1 MKGVFRLADLTLQV
15 EGSIRELVKAQS
27 VQREFERACRKIR
40 EVAGSDDVQIV
51 LDEDLKSEEGRTF
64 SKVRLRAYAD
74 GKVYSIDCGMNEPQS
89 ERKTPFGIFVRWEA
103 PVQVYDRETEETW
116 EVNLEED
123 GDEDASSE
131 PQSGATGDEAQ
142 ASGTDQS
149 VPEPK
154 EYDPQEPPPHPTD
167 DNGRITEE
175 VALLLWNA
183 AKRNGHT
190 QKSFAKMLSTV
201 SGVKNPQL
209 LQGED
214 FAKCWEYACDPATWK
229 MEHYEE
235 TGERELPLDE

>member
-1 MKGVFRLADLTLQV
+1 MKGVFHLAGLTLQV

-51 LDEDLKSEEGRTF
+51 LDEDLESEEGRTF

-89 ERKTPFGIFVRWEA
+89 DRKTPFGIFVRWDA

-131 PQSGATGDEAQ
+131 SQSGAAGGEAPT
-142 ASGTDQS
+142 SGATADS
-149 VPEPK
+149 PK
-154 EYDPQEPPPHPTD
+154 GKNYDPKDPPPHPTD
-167 DNGRITEE
+167 DNGRIEEE

-183 AKRNGHT
+183 AKLNGHT

-214 FAKCWEYACDPATWK
+214 FPQCWEYACDPATWK
-229 MEHYEE
+229 MEYFEE